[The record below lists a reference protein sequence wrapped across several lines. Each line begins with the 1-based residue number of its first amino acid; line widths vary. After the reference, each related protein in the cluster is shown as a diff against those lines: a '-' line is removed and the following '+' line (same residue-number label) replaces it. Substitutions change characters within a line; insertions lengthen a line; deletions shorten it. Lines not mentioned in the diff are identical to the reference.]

1 MGLMIEDGSGKGYQ
15 ARVDASNRLFVYSIT
30 ESLEHHTNIIHGE
43 SYNLLFSQTPTG
55 AGDCFLYMKNLN
67 DEDIILEGIVLNT
80 ATDETIE
87 IKISDVGTALGGVDI
102 TPVNLNGGSN
112 NQAQGTFQASNDITG
127 VSGGFSLFKFFIKGG
142 NSSSFFNFDQDIIL
156 PKNRTL
162 TLYAVNGSI
171 QIDGFLSFFYHGLI

>member
-1 MGLMIEDGSGKGYQ
+1 MIEDGSGRGFQVK
-15 ARVDASNRLFVYSIT
+15 VDSSNRLYVYAIS

-87 IKISDVGTALGGVDI
+87 IKISDVGTALGGVDV

-112 NQAQGTFQASNDITG
+112 NQAQGTFQTSNDITG
-127 VSGGFSLFKFFIKGG
+127 LGGGFSLFKFFIKGG
-142 NSSSFFNFDQDIIL
+142 GSSDFFNFDQDIIL

-162 TLYAVNGSI
+162 TLYGTNGSI
-171 QIDGFLSFFYHGLI
+171 QIDGFLSFFYHGLV